1 MNSLPLIGITT
12 GDPKGIGPEVVAR
25 SLSDSEIQTLAQF
38 KVFGSKI
45 PRPTLSDEE
54 AARQTYEL
62 LEEASEAAL
71 RGEVAA
77 LVTAPVNKARLRLVD
92 KNFQGHTEFFQA
104 RALSDVC
111 MMFVASRLRVSLVTR
126 HIPLREV
133 AARLSALDI
142 LRAIRLTHEG
152 LIKHFK
158 ILKPKLVL
166 CGLNPHAGE
175 KGFLGDEETKI
186 IRPALLQAKAEGI
199 DVHGPFS
206 ADTLFWR
213 LSQGE
218 WDCGIAMYHDQGLI
232 PVKTLAFKEAVQ
244 VTLGLPFLRVSV
256 DHGTAEDLVGTG
268 RADATNMKAAIRLAC
283 ALVS

>member
-25 SLSDSEIQTLAQF
+25 SLSDSEIQTLARF

-54 AARQTYEL
+54 AARQTYAL
-62 LEEASEAAL
+62 LEEATEAAL
-71 RGEVAA
+71 SGEVAA
-77 LVTAPVNKARLRLVD
+77 LVTAPVNKARLRIVD

-111 MMFVASRLRVSLVTR
+111 MMFVAGRLRVSLVTR

-142 LRAIRLTHEG
+142 LRTIRLTHEG

-175 KGFLGDEETKI
+175 KGFLGEEETKI

-199 DVHGPFS
+199 EVQGPFS

-268 RADATNMKAAIRLAC
+268 RADAANMKAAIRLAC